1 MYESFD
7 IADVGVQDTPK
18 PGHGLGFEE
27 FLIGR
32 CRQRLLLL
40 PNADARPEGAG
51 RLLRSLAFHHKR
63 DAGTLRFTTTA
74 IRLRS
79 KRRLALINNMIAAVD
94 IKRLAG
100 DQLCAIH
107 AEKRDGNSDIV
118 DRHQAPGRRLR
129 LRFLQKLIKRR
140 DA

>member
-32 CRQRLLLL
+32 RRQRLLFCRMQT
-40 PNADARPEGAG
+40 P
-51 RLLRSLAFHHKR
+51 SLAFHHKR

-79 KRRLALINNMIAAVD
+79 KKRLALINNMIAAVD